1 MDEYDRLLLADLD
14 TLAEKLE
21 KQAHPNKTGVALLG
35 ALSPA
40 LASLVPVA
48 TEAGK
53 KDLET
58 VTRARARLA
67 ELLGVDYSDGV

>member
-1 MDEYDRLLLADLD
+1 MDKYDRRLLADLD

-40 LASLVPVA
+40 LASLVPA
-48 TEAGK
+48 TVEAGER
-53 KDLET
+53 DLAV
-58 VTRARARLA
+58 VTRARVRLA
-67 ELLGVDYSDGV
+67 ELLEEAEIHE